1 VPRPLRW
8 IPEGGALVEVTCRTL
23 HGRFLLKPS
32 LDLNEII
39 LGVLGRG
46 QSMYEVGIS
55 ALAFASNHYHMLLRV
70 KDAEQ
75 LSNFMGYVNS
85 NLAREAGRLVDWREK
100 FWSRRYR
107 SIVISDEEEA
117 QVARL
122 KYVLS
127 HGVKENLV
135 SRVLE
140 WPGVNGLRHLLYGEP
155 LTGYWF
161 DRSQEYAARQR
172 GESFE
177 RLSYATLETV
187 QFKPLPCWEGLS
199 PDQART
205 RMAALVAEI
214 EHEAEVARRGSE
226 PAGVTAVLS
235 QDPHS
240 HPRKPKKSSA
250 PRFHAFRHE
259 IRLALYDA
267 YSLFLG
273 LFRDAAEKWKLGDR
287 QAHFPTGSFPP
298 GLPFVRAG

>member
-1 VPRPLRW
+1 MR
-8 IPEGGALVEVTCRTL
+8 
-23 HGRFLLKPS
+23 
-32 LDLNEII
+32 
-39 LGVLGRG
+39 
-46 QSMYEVGIS
+46 
-55 ALAFASNHYHMLLRV
+55 
-70 KDAEQ
+70 DAEQ

-85 NLAREAGRLVDWREK
+85 NLAREAGRLVDWPEK
-100 FWSRRYR
+100 FWSRQYR

-127 HGVKENLV
+127 HGVKKNLV

-187 QFKPLPCWEGLS
+187 QLTPLPCWEGLT
-199 PDQART
+199 PEQERT

-214 EHEAEVARRGSE
+214 EHEAEVARQGSE
-226 PAGVTAVLS
+226 PAAVTAVLS

-240 HPRKPKKSSA
+240 HPRKPKK
-250 PRFHAFRHE
+250 
-259 IRLALYDA
+259 
-267 YSLFLG
+267 YSPLSRICNLI
-273 LFRDAAEKWKLGDR
+273 A
-287 QAHFPTGSFPP
+287 
-298 GLPFVRAG
+298 